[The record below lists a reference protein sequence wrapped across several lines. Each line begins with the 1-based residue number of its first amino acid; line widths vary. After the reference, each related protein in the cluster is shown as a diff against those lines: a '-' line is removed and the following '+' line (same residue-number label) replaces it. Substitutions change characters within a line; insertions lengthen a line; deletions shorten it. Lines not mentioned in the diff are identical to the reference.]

1 MTIYVSNSGG
11 IRQSEGTDGAD
22 FGHFARRMSWVNS
35 SSLIICYWSLGAH
48 QCANFDLKF
57 AWTDWCCHSG
67 GGGNC
72 RGTAASG
79 YGAPGSL
86 SEYNMHYDSHSFWL
100 SASGNTIRLLCSG
113 GNGSGP
119 GNVFC
124 GVNTTRSESFAWGS

>member
-1 MTIYVSNSGG
+1 MSSNCTIY
-11 IRQSEGTDGAD
+11 
-22 FGHFARRMSWVNS
+22 
-35 SSLIICYWSLGAH
+35 
-48 QCANFDLKF
+48 
-57 AWTDWCCHSG
+57 CHSG

-79 YGAPGSL
+79 YGTPGSL

-124 GVNTTRSESFAWGS
+124 GVTTNRSESFSWGS